1 MVQRLLYA
9 IIALVTI
16 SFLTAAATLV
26 LALTLMSQSAPPQ
39 CKDATACKNVSEE
52 LEKVTTELGEFKKK
66 YIQLKTEVTT
76 ELEEVRKK
84 YVQLKTEENITAI
97 WRAINTDRQE
107 IMQLDLKVV
116 NISKV
121 QGPRGPPGYKGTQG
135 PPGVPGPPGY
145 NGTQGPPGGSGS
157 GGLSLCS
164 YKETKS
170 PTISAGSYA
179 RSEVSA
185 TETNGKKF
193 VGVNCG
199 TNDAKVFT
207 LSSTDAGGKRTYK
220 CQCKDTLSTGDAN
233 MYCIIHYWE
242 CPA

>member
-1 MVQRLLYA
+1 M
-9 IIALVTI
+9 
-16 SFLTAAATLV
+16 
-26 LALTLMSQSAPPQ
+26 
-39 CKDATACKNVSEE
+39 
-52 LEKVTTELGEFKKK
+52 
-66 YIQLKTEVTT
+66 
-76 ELEEVRKK
+76 
-84 YVQLKTEENITAI
+84 
-97 WRAINTDRQE
+97 
-107 IMQLDLKVV
+107 V

-185 TETNGKKF
+185 TETN
-193 VGVNCG
+193 VGRQTLTQSG
-199 TNDAKVFT
+199 QDTIRHLQT
-207 LSSTDAGGKRTYK
+207 LSRKF
-220 CQCKDTLSTGDAN
+220 L
-233 MYCIIHYWE
+233 
-242 CPA
+242 